1 MQISRMWVLVLGS
14 AALLD
19 GQQGSGEFESR
30 VKPLLRQNCVSC
42 HSAKVRAGGLDL
54 EASLGQ
60 TAAVALRERERWERV
75 AARVRSGEMP
85 PKGAVQPKRADA
97 EAMSRWIDAEYAR
110 MDRTGPRDPGRVTVR
125 RLNRLEYSNSIR
137 DLLGVDSRPGDEFP
151 VDAYGYGFDNIGDVL
166 SLSPMLA
173 ERYLRAGEK
182 VSQAAIPSDAETMKP
197 TMHRYL
203 AERVEQDRKLYLRVE
218 HVFPVE
224 ATYTL
229 RSAWYQALRGGTRVR
244 LRLFL
249 NGREVAAKVL
259 TFYYEMDRGL
269 DSPQITV
276 PPGKHVVEARI
287 EVLPD
292 PAYKGSPPFL
302 EYIQVYGPLA
312 VSPAAASAAYKQNVS
327 CGHAPGG
334 HVAGCMRQALET
346 LANRAF
352 RRPVR
357 REEVDGL
364 VAVAQAGQKRTG
376 SFEKGLRAGL
386 QAILVSPHFLFR
398 IEQDVTAGPRR
409 LNDHELGTRLSYFL
423 WASLPDAR
431 LRKLADAGKLRDGTV
446 TAAEVRRMLADA
458 KSRAL
463 VESFGGQWLQTRNLS
478 VLQPDRA
485 KFPEYDLELREAMRE
500 ETERFFAAVIAEDRS
515 VLDFLDGR
523 FTYLNERL
531 ARHYSIAGVEG
542 EQFRRVELDG
552 DQRSGVLTQASVLT
566 VSSYP
571 TRTSP
576 VIRGKWLLETILNAP
591 PPPPP
596 PDVPPLDEQAV
607 GNTGSLRQQ
616 LEKHRTNAVCAS
628 CHARMDPLGFGLE
641 NYDAVGKWRAMDGK
655 FAVDASGELP
665 GGKRF
670 ATPSELKGI
679 LKADEEAFTR
689 GLTEKMLTYALGR
702 GLEVTDR
709 AAVREI
715 VERVRKN
722 GYRMSELILGITES
736 VPFRLRRAG
745 VGVESRQ

>member
-1 MQISRMWVLVLGS
+1 MQIVTMGLLVLGS
-14 AALLD
+14 VALLD
-19 GQQGSGEFESR
+19 AQQGTDGFESR

-54 EASLGQ
+54 EAALGQ

-85 PKGAVQPKRADA
+85 PKGAAQPKRADA
-97 EAMSRWIDAEYAR
+97 EAMSQWIDQEYAR
-110 MDRTGPRDPGRVTVR
+110 MDRTAPQDPGRVTVR
-125 RLNRLEYSNSIR
+125 RLNRMEYSNSVR
-137 DLLGVDSRPGDEFP
+137 DLLGVDLRPGDEFP

-166 SLSPMLA
+166 SLSPVLA
-173 ERYLRAGEK
+173 ERYLRAAGK
-182 VSQAAIPSDAETMKP
+182 VSQVAIPTDAETMKP

-203 AERVEQDRKLYLRVE
+203 AERMDQDRKLYLRVE

-224 ATYTL
+224 GTYTL

-249 NGREVAAKVL
+249 DGREVAAKVL

-276 PPGKHVVEARI
+276 PPGKHLVEARI
-287 EVLPD
+287 EVLAD

-312 VSPAAASAAYKQNVS
+312 MTPAASSAAYKRHVS
-327 CGHAPGG
+327 CGEG
-334 HVAGCMRQALET
+334 VGCMREVLET

-357 REEVDGL
+357 REEVNGL
-364 VAVAQAGQKRTG
+364 VTVAQAAQKRTG

-409 LNDHELGTRLSYFL
+409 LNDHELATRLSYFL

-431 LRKLADAGKLRDGTV
+431 LRELADAGKLRDSAV
-446 TAAEVRRMLADA
+446 VAAEVRRMLADP

-515 VLDFLDGR
+515 VLDLLDGR

-531 ARHYSIAGVEG
+531 ARHYGIAGVEG

-552 DQRSGVLTQASVLT
+552 EQRSGVLTQASVLT

-607 GNTGSLRQQ
+607 GSTGSLRQQ

-641 NYDAVGKWRAMDGK
+641 NYDAVGKWRTMDGK

-670 ATPSELKGI
+670 ATPAELKGI
-679 LKADEEAFTR
+679 LKADEEVFTR
-689 GLTEKMLTYALGR
+689 GVTEKMLTYALGR
-702 GLEVTDR
+702 GLEVSDR

-722 GYRMSELILGITES
+722 GYRMSEMILGITES
-736 VPFRLRRAG
+736 VPFRLRRAAA
-745 VGVESRQ
+745 GVESRP